1 MREKFAKAVGWP
13 LPAHKGGPKGD
24 RVKGKKASADN
35 DFVRTQQA
43 QHVAGLFIQKLQVKI
58 GV

>member
-1 MREKFAKAVGWP
+1 MRGKFTKAVSWP
-13 LPAHKGGPKGD
+13 LRAHKGGPKGD
-24 RVKGKKASADN
+24 WVKGKKASADN

>member
-13 LPAHKGGPKGD
+13 LRAQKSGPKGD
-24 RVKGKKASADN
+24 GVNGKKASADN